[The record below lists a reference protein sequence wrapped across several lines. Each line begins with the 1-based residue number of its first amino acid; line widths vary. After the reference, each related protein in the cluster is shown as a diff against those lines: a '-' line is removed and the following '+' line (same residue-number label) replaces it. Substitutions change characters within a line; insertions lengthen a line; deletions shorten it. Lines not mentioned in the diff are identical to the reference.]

1 MFYPFQTRSLALIKM
16 STVNGTKKLGT
27 AHTSVTFQNSLLQ
40 IVKILDKD
48 HYYRLPIIGKQIVDI
63 CQR

>member
-1 MFYPFQTRSLALIKM
+1 MGQ
-16 STVNGTKKLGT
+16 KKLGT
-27 AHTSVTFQNSLLQ
+27 AQHTRVTFQNSLLQ

-48 HYYRLPIIGKQIVDI
+48 HYYYRLPIIGKQIVDI

>member
-1 MFYPFQTRSLALIKM
+1 MGQ
-16 STVNGTKKLGT
+16 KKLGT
-27 AHTSVTFQNSLLQ
+27 AHKSVTFQNSLLQ

-48 HYYRLPIIGKQIVDI
+48 HYYRLSIIEKQIVDI